1 VRITATATNS
11 VQLLFQFREHL
22 GRARLFKSQATEHA
36 NRLVKNYSKDEDA
49 VGAVYFLRLRDA
61 ALALRGPPAMSRIQH
76 CGRS

>member
-1 VRITATATNS
+1 MAGDEKSTKQTQQVELEECER
-11 VQLLFQFREHL
+11 
-22 GRARLFKSQATEHA
+22 RARLFKSQATEHA